1 MSSESRH
8 NDSETRTPHSFSGH
22 KIALVTLLT
31 VLTAVL
37 IALLWEDTANLF
49 GFRRLLGSCARSAAV
64 PLSASTSV
72 AAAATVKGKSDTVTS
87 CHVQFSMKTPI
98 YFLSHG
104 GVSYLCPVSYH
115 ELNADLIHTAKRHV
129 RDRSPSLP

>member
-37 IALLWEDTANLF
+37 IALFWEDTANLF

-64 PLSASTSV
+64 PLSASTSI
-72 AAAATVKGKSDTVTS
+72 AAAATVKGNSDVKS
-87 CHVQFSMKTPI
+87 SMKTPI

-104 GVSYLCPVSYH
+104 GVSYLYPGSYH
-115 ELNADLIHTAKRHV
+115 GLKADLIPTAKRHV
-129 RDRSPSLP
+129 RDRSPGLP